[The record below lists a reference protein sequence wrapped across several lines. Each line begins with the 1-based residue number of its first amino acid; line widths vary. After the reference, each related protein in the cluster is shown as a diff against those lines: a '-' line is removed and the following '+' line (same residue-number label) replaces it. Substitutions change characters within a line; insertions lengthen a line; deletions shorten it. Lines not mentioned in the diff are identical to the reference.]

1 MGPTSG
7 SVACKKCHQV
17 FEPDVKTRKV
27 WRCSHCSAKNPNLK
41 RHYRSVADLMILGLL
56 VTALVLVAIVVN
68 KGITIWTLLSAADA
82 ILLLVT
88 IILIYK
94 SVTPWR
100 DRVANV
106 LIWIVFGVAFVGNVV
121 IPFAFFGR
129 LSPLIIFY
137 LLIFLYLFW
146 LKRAAVSATLIQ
158 PVV

>member
-1 MGPTSG
+1 
-7 SVACKKCHQV
+7 
-17 FEPDVKTRKV
+17 
-27 WRCSHCSAKNPNLK
+27 
-41 RHYRSVADLMILGLL
+41 MILGLL

-146 LKRAAVSATLIQ
+146 LKRATVSATLIQ